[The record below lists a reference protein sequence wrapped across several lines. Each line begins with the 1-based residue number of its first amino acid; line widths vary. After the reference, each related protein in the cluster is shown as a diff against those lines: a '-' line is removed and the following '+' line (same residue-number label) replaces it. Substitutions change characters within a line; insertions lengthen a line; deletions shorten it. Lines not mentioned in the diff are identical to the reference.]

1 MAEPK
6 SSTNWKVITLCFIG
20 AATFWFFSA
29 LGKEYSHRIKHPIK
43 FVYNT
48 DSLVAVKPLPEYVDV
63 DVSGGGWDL
72 FKESFWFGSDPVQ
85 FELENPAAIRFLTRP
100 TILPILTEE
109 LSQYRVNF
117 LFTDTLFIS
126 INQKS
131 TKLVALTIDSAA
143 IDMEEGYRIISPIE
157 ISPDTALIH
166 GPTSFLD
173 TLLEQFEVRLRTDEI
188 DEDYNASVEVPL
200 PDGFEIY
207 ANPGAVNVTFLVE
220 QFNERQ
226 IETTVEMIDFP
237 EDSTVFIADP
247 SITIQYVVQESREEE
262 VSPSDFKVVVDYR
275 MIDLSDSTAPAI
287 LIVQPD
293 QALEAT
299 VSPDTLKV
307 NYVIR

>member
-29 LGKEYSHRIKHPIK
+29 LGKEYSHRIKHPIR
-43 FVYNT
+43 FVYDT
-48 DSLVAVKPLPEYVDV
+48 DSLVAVRPLPEFVDV

-117 LFTDTLFIS
+117 LFTDTLFIN
-126 INQKS
+126 INRKA
-131 TKLVALTIDSAA
+131 TKLVALTIDSTQ
-143 IDMEEGYRIISPIE
+143 IDLDDGYRIISPIKVT
-157 ISPDTALIH
+157 PDSAVLY

-173 TLLEQFEVRLRTDEI
+173 TLTQLFEVRLRRDEI
-188 DEDYNASVEVPL
+188 DENYTDLVELPVPG
-200 PDGFEIY
+200 GFGIY
-207 ANPGAVNVTFLVE
+207 ADPAEVNVSFEVE
-220 QFNERQ
+220 RFNERQ
-226 IETTVEMIDFP
+226 LETTIEMIDFP
-237 EDSTVFIADP
+237 EDSTVFVSEP
-247 SITIQYVVQESREEE
+247 EITISYMVQESKEVE

-275 MIDLSDSTAPAI
+275 MINPSDSTAPAI

-293 QALEAT
+293 QALEA
-299 VSPDTLKV
+299 VISPDTLKV
-307 NYVIR
+307 SYVR